1 MAYNHG
7 IRIEEQATSIVAP
20 ITGSAGLQVVI
31 GTAPINLAK
40 DPYSVT
46 NVPLIAYSFSEAAS
60 QLGYSDDFKKFT
72 LCQSMDASFRIFNVA
87 PIIFINV
94 LDPKKHKK
102 DNTEASVNVVAKQ
115 AKLEEDGIFVD
126 TLVVKDGDTTLTKN
140 EDYITSFTDDGK
152 VLVSLIEGSSHAGA
166 STLTVKSTSIDPSAV
181 KAKDI
186 IGGYDAAT
194 DKESGLEL
202 IRQVYPRFNMTPGLL
217 LAPGW
222 SQIPEVGIVLGSKCS
237 EINGVFSCECVLDL
251 DSSST
256 GAKKYSAVGEWKN
269 KNGYTNKHSVV
280 LWPQVK
286 VGKKQYAFSAIFAA
300 LTAYTDASNDDVP
313 NLSPS
318 NKMAKITGLVL
329 DDGTEVTLDQN
340 QANLLNSQG
349 IITAINVNG
358 WRTWGNN
365 TAAYPGV
372 TDPKDRWFCCRRFF
386 SWWGNSFIMTY
397 FQKVDDPAN
406 YRLIESIV
414 DSENIRGNSYVSQ
427 GKCAGAKIV
436 FEEKDNQI
444 TDILNGKIKFRQ
456 YLAPYTPAEDI
467 LNVLEFDPSM
477 LAAAIS
483 GGGN

>member
-115 AKLEEDGIFVD
+115 AKLEEDGILLD
-126 TLVVKDGDTTLTKN
+126 TLVVKDGATTLAKN

-286 VGKKQYAFSAIFAA
+286 VGQKQYAFSAIFAA

-414 DSENIRGNSYVSQ
+414 DSENIRGNSYTSQ

>member
-115 AKLEEDGIFVD
+115 AKLEEDGILLD
-126 TLVVKDGDTTLTKN
+126 TLVVKDGATTLAKN

-152 VLVSLIEGSSHAGA
+152 VLVSLIEGSSHAGV
-166 STLTVKSTSIDPSAV
+166 SILTVKSTSIDPSAV

-286 VGKKQYAFSAIFAA
+286 VGQKQYAFSAIFAA

-414 DSENIRGNSYVSQ
+414 DSENIRGNSYTSQ

>member
-115 AKLEEDGIFVD
+115 AKLEEDGILLD
-126 TLVVKDGDTTLTKN
+126 TLVVKDGATTLAKN

-318 NKMAKITGLVL
+318 NKIAKITGLVL

-349 IITAINVNG
+349 VITAINVNG

>member
-115 AKLEEDGIFVD
+115 AKLEEDGILLD
-126 TLVVKDGDTTLTKN
+126 TLVVKDGATTLAKN

-329 DDGTEVTLDQN
+329 DDGIEVTLDQN

-349 IITAINVNG
+349 VITAINVNG

-414 DSENIRGNSYVSQ
+414 DSENIRGNSYTSQ

-444 TDILNGKIKFRQ
+444 THILNGKIKFRQ

>member
-115 AKLEEDGIFVD
+115 AKLEEDGILLD
-126 TLVVKDGDTTLTKN
+126 TLVVKDGATTLAKN

-269 KNGYTNKHSVV
+269 KNGYTNKHSIV

-349 IITAINVNG
+349 VITAINVNG

>member
-102 DNTEASVNVVAKQ
+102 DNTEASINVVAKQ
-115 AKLEEDGIFVD
+115 AKLEEDGILLD
-126 TLVVKDGDTTLTKN
+126 TLVVKDGATTLAKN

-329 DDGTEVTLDQN
+329 DDGIEVTLDQN

-349 IITAINVNG
+349 VITAIHVNG

-414 DSENIRGNSYVSQ
+414 DSENIRGNSYTSQ

-444 TDILNGKIKFRQ
+444 THILNGKIKFRQ

>member
-31 GTAPINLAK
+31 GTAPINIAK

-72 LCQSMDASFRIFNVA
+72 LCQSMDASFRVFNVA

-115 AKLEEDGIFVD
+115 AKLEEDGILLD
-126 TLVVKDGDTTLTKN
+126 TLVVKDGATTLAKN

-286 VGKKQYAFSAIFAA
+286 VGQKQYAFSAIFAA

-414 DSENIRGNSYVSQ
+414 DSENIRGNSYTSQ

>member
-115 AKLEEDGIFVD
+115 AKLEEGGILLD
-126 TLVVKDGDTTLTKN
+126 TLVVKDGATTLAKN

-349 IITAINVNG
+349 VITAINVNG

>member
-115 AKLEEDGIFVD
+115 AKLEEDGILLD
-126 TLVVKDGDTTLTKN
+126 TLVVKDGATTLAKN

-152 VLVSLIEGSSHAGA
+152 VLVSLIEGSSHVGA

-349 IITAINVNG
+349 VITAINVNG

-444 TDILNGKIKFRQ
+444 TDILKGKIKFRQ

>member
-1 MAYNHG
+1 
-7 IRIEEQATSIVAP
+7 
-20 ITGSAGLQVVI
+20 
-31 GTAPINLAK
+31 
-40 DPYSVT
+40 
-46 NVPLIAYSFSEAAS
+46 
-60 QLGYSDDFKKFT
+60 
-72 LCQSMDASFRIFNVA
+72 
-87 PIIFINV
+87 
-94 LDPKKHKK
+94 
-102 DNTEASVNVVAKQ
+102 
-115 AKLEEDGIFVD
+115 
-126 TLVVKDGDTTLTKN
+126 
-140 EDYITSFTDDGK
+140 
-152 VLVSLIEGSSHAGA
+152 
-166 STLTVKSTSIDPSAV
+166 
-181 KAKDI
+181 
-186 IGGYDAAT
+186 
-194 DKESGLEL
+194 
-202 IRQVYPRFNMTPGLL
+202 
-217 LAPGW
+217 
-222 SQIPEVGIVLGSKCS
+222 
-237 EINGVFSCECVLDL
+237 
-251 DSSST
+251 
-256 GAKKYSAVGEWKN
+256 
-269 KNGYTNKHSVV
+269 
-280 LWPQVK
+280 
-286 VGKKQYAFSAIFAA
+286 
-300 LTAYTDASNDDVP
+300 
-313 NLSPS
+313 
-318 NKMAKITGLVL
+318 MAKITGLVL

-414 DSENIRGNSYVSQ
+414 DSENIRGNSYTSQ

>member
-115 AKLEEDGIFVD
+115 AKLEEDGILLD
-126 TLVVKDGDTTLTKN
+126 TLVVKDGATTLAKN

-202 IRQVYPRFNMTPGLL
+202 IRQVYPKFNMTPGLL

-300 LTAYTDASNDDVP
+300 LTAYADASNDDVP

-349 IITAINVNG
+349 VITAINVNG

-414 DSENIRGNSYVSQ
+414 DSENIRGNSYTSQ

>member
-115 AKLEEDGIFVD
+115 AKLEEDGILLD
-126 TLVVKDGDTTLTKN
+126 TLVVKDGATTLAKN

-269 KNGYTNKHSVV
+269 KNGYTNKHSIV

-467 LNVLEFDPSM
+467 LNVLEFAPSM

>member
-115 AKLEEDGIFVD
+115 AKLEEDGILLD
-126 TLVVKDGDTTLTKN
+126 TLVVKDGATTLAKN

-152 VLVSLIEGSSHAGA
+152 VLVSLIDGSSHAGA

-269 KNGYTNKHSVV
+269 KNGYTNKHSVA

-358 WRTWGNN
+358 WKTWGNN

>member
-46 NVPLIAYSFSEAAS
+46 NVPLIAYSFSEVAS

-94 LDPKKHKK
+94 LDPNKHKK

-115 AKLEEDGIFVD
+115 AKLEEDGILLD
-126 TLVVKDGDTTLTKN
+126 TLVVKDGATTLAKN

-286 VGKKQYAFSAIFAA
+286 VGQKQYAFSAIFAA

-414 DSENIRGNSYVSQ
+414 DSENIRGNSYTSQ

>member
-1 MAYNHG
+1 MYW
-7 IRIEEQATSIVAP
+7 ILKSI
-20 ITGSAGLQVVI
+20 
-31 GTAPINLAK
+31 
-40 DPYSVT
+40 
-46 NVPLIAYSFSEAAS
+46 
-60 QLGYSDDFKKFT
+60 KKT
-72 LCQSMDASFRIFNVA
+72 TQRL
-87 PIIFINV
+87 
-94 LDPKKHKK
+94 
-102 DNTEASVNVVAKQ
+102 
-115 AKLEEDGIFVD
+115 D
-126 TLVVKDGDTTLTKN
+126 TLVVKDGATTLTKN

-251 DSSST
+251 DGSST

-365 TAAYPGV
+365 TAAYP
-372 TDPKDRWFCCRRFF
+372 
-386 SWWGNSFIMTY
+386 
-397 FQKVDDPAN
+397 
-406 YRLIESIV
+406 
-414 DSENIRGNSYVSQ
+414 
-427 GKCAGAKIV
+427 
-436 FEEKDNQI
+436 QI

>member
-115 AKLEEDGIFVD
+115 AKLEEDGILLD
-126 TLVVKDGDTTLTKN
+126 TLVVKDGATTLAKN

-349 IITAINVNG
+349 VITAINVNG

-414 DSENIRGNSYVSQ
+414 DSENIRGNSYTSQ

-477 LAAAIS
+477 LATAIS

>member
-115 AKLEEDGIFVD
+115 AKLEEDGILLD
-126 TLVVKDGDTTLTKN
+126 TLVVKDGATTLAKN

-181 KAKDI
+181 KAKGI

-349 IITAINVNG
+349 VITAINVNG

-427 GKCAGAKIV
+427 GKCAGARIV

>member
-115 AKLEEDGIFVD
+115 TKLEEDGILLD
-126 TLVVKDGDTTLTKN
+126 TLVVKDGATTLVKN

-269 KNGYTNKHSVV
+269 KNGYTNKHSIV

>member
-115 AKLEEDGIFVD
+115 AKLEEDGILLD
-126 TLVVKDGDTTLTKN
+126 TLVVKDGATTLAKN

-152 VLVSLIEGSSHAGA
+152 VLVSLIEGSSHVGA

-300 LTAYTDASNDDVP
+300 LTAYADASNDDVP

-349 IITAINVNG
+349 VITAINVNG

-414 DSENIRGNSYVSQ
+414 DSENIRGNSYTSQ

>member
-1 MAYNHG
+1 MTYYHG
-7 IRIEEQATSIVAP
+7 IRVEEQATSIIAP
-20 ITGSAGLQVVI
+20 ITSTSGLQVVI

-46 NVPLIAYSFSEAAS
+46 NTPLIAYSFAEAAS
-60 QLGYSDDFKKFT
+60 QLGYSDDFKKYT
-72 LCQSMDASFRIFNVA
+72 LCQSMDASFRVFNVA

-94 LDPKKHKK
+94 LDPQKHKK
-102 DNTEASVNVVAKQ
+102 DNAEGPVNVVAKQ
-115 AKLEEDGIFVD
+115 AKIETTGILLD
-126 TLVVKDGDTTLTKN
+126 TLVVKNGGTALKKDV
-140 EDYITSFTDDGK
+140 DYIATFTDDGS
-152 VLVSLIEGSSHAGA
+152 VLLSLIEGSAHAGA
-166 STLTVKSTSIDPSAV
+166 STLTVKSTSIDPTAV

-186 IGGYDAAT
+186 IGGYDTAT

-202 IRQVYPRFNMTPGLL
+202 IRQVYPKFNMAPGLL

-222 SQIPEVGIVLGSKCS
+222 SQIPEVGAVLTSKCS
-237 EINGVFSCECVLDL
+237 EINGVFSCECVLDV
-251 DSSST
+251 DCTAT
-256 GAKKYSAVGEWKN
+256 GAKKYTDVDTWK
-269 KNGYTNKHSVV
+269 KQHGYTNKRSVV

-386 SWWGNSFIMTY
+386 SWWSNSFIMTY

-414 DSENIRGNSYVSQ
+414 DSENIRGNSYTSQ

-444 TDILNGKIKFRQ
+444 TDILNGKIKFHQ

-467 LNVLEFDPSM
+467 LNVLEFDPNM
-477 LAAAIS
+477 LATALS

>member
-102 DNTEASVNVVAKQ
+102 DNTEASINVVAKQ
-115 AKLEEDGIFVD
+115 AKLEEDGILLD
-126 TLVVKDGDTTLTKN
+126 TLVVKDGATTLAKN

-286 VGKKQYAFSAIFAA
+286 VGKKQYTFSAIFAA

-427 GKCAGAKIV
+427 GKCAGARIV

>member
-87 PIIFINV
+87 PIIVINV
-94 LDPKKHKK
+94 VDPKKHKK
-102 DNTEASVNVVAKQ
+102 DNTEASINVVAKQ
-115 AKLEEDGIFVD
+115 AKLEEDGILLD
-126 TLVVKDGDTTLTKN
+126 TLVVKDGATTLAKN

-286 VGKKQYAFSAIFAA
+286 VGKKQYTFSAIFAA

-427 GKCAGAKIV
+427 GKCAGARIV

>member
-46 NVPLIAYSFSEAAS
+46 DVPLIAYSFSEAAS

-115 AKLEEDGIFVD
+115 AKLEEDGILLD
-126 TLVVKDGDTTLTKN
+126 TLVVKDGATTLAKN

-237 EINGVFSCECVLDL
+237 EINGVFSCECALDL

-269 KNGYTNKHSVV
+269 KNGYTNKHSIV

-349 IITAINVNG
+349 VITAINVNG

>member
-72 LCQSMDASFRIFNVA
+72 LCQSMDVSFRIFNVA

-115 AKLEEDGIFVD
+115 AKLEEDGILLD
-126 TLVVKDGDTTLTKN
+126 TLVVKDGATTLAKN

-251 DSSST
+251 DSGST

-349 IITAINVNG
+349 VITAINVNG

-414 DSENIRGNSYVSQ
+414 DSENIRGNSYTSQ

>member
-115 AKLEEDGIFVD
+115 AKLEEDGILLD
-126 TLVVKDGDTTLTKN
+126 TLVVKDGATTLAKN

-300 LTAYTDASNDDVP
+300 LTAYADASNDDVP

-349 IITAINVNG
+349 VITAINVNG

-414 DSENIRGNSYVSQ
+414 DSENIRGNSYTSQ

>member
-115 AKLEEDGIFVD
+115 AKLEEDGILLD
-126 TLVVKDGDTTLTKN
+126 TLVVKDGATTLAKN
-140 EDYITSFTDDGK
+140 EDYITSFTDGGK

-349 IITAINVNG
+349 VITAINVNG

>member
-31 GTAPINLAK
+31 GTAPINIAK

-102 DNTEASVNVVAKQ
+102 DNTETSVNVVAKQ
-115 AKLEEDGIFVD
+115 AKLEEDGILLD
-126 TLVVKDGDTTLTKN
+126 TLVVKDGATTLTKN
-140 EDYITSFTDDGK
+140 EDYITSFTDGGK

-414 DSENIRGNSYVSQ
+414 DSENIRGNSYTSQ

-444 TDILNGKIKFRQ
+444 TDILDGKIKFRQ